1 MCVGEDEGTLLL
13 SFGFSNS
20 NIIYLSHFN
29 AVKFWRKKNLH
40 FKSSVSASLFPHLL
54 SSSLNKKKSV
64 ASAFA
69 MILSCVDSLW
79 NNS

>member
-54 SSSLNKKKSV
+54 SSSLNKKN
-64 ASAFA
+64 
-69 MILSCVDSLW
+69 LSPVPLL
-79 NNS
+79 

>member
-29 AVKFWRKKNLH
+29 AVKFWRKK
-40 FKSSVSASLFPHLL
+40 KSAFQILSLRIPIPTPAILFPQQ
-54 SSSLNKKKSV
+54 KKSV
-64 ASAFA
+64 TSAFA